1 MSEQELESIEL
12 LDQLRERIR
21 IKHYSYRTEQSY
33 VQWVNQFILFHG
45 KKHPKDL
52 GEQEIV
58 RFLSHLAMQK
68 NVAASTQ
75 NQALCAIV
83 FLYKNVLNIDLGEF
97 SKIQWAKRSK
107 RLPVVFT
114 IDEVRRI
121 LNEMSGVYKIMAS
134 LLYGSGL
141 RLTECLRLRIKDID
155 FHYQQITVRSGK
167 GDKDR
172 STVLPESV
180 MDDLKE
186 HIASVI
192 KLHEQD
198 IRKGYNTV
206 YLPYALAE
214 KYPNAGKEIG
224 WHYLFPAQDLSID
237 PRSGVLQRH
246 HVQDLALQRA
256 VKVAMKKAGIR
267 KSGSCHT
274 FRHSFATH
282 LLENGT
288 DIRTVQELL
297 GHNSVETTMIYT
309 HVLKKG
315 KYGVKSPADRL

>member
-1 MSEQELESIEL
+1 MNNDEKKPTKL
-12 LDQLRERIR
+12 LDQVRERVR

-33 VQWVNQFILFHG
+33 VQWIKRFILFHN

-52 GEQEIV
+52 GEEEITQ
-58 RFLSHLAMQK
+58 FLSHLAMQK

-97 SKIQWAKRSK
+97 SKIQWAKRPK
-107 RLPVVFT
+107 RLPVVFSK
-114 IDEVRRI
+114 DEVKRI
-121 LNEMSGVYKIMAS
+121 LAEMSGVYKIMAA

-141 RLTECLRLRIKDID
+141 RLSECLRLRIKDLD
-155 FHYQQITVRSGK
+155 FDYQQITVRSGK

-172 STVLPESV
+172 TTVLPESV
-180 MDDLKE
+180 MDDLKK
-186 HIASVI
+186 HIAGVVKI
-192 KLHEQD
+192 QEQD
-198 IRKGYNTV
+198 IQKGYDTV
-206 YLPYALAE
+206 YLPYALAD

-224 WHYLFPAQDLSID
+224 WHYLFPAQELAVD

-246 HVQDLALQRA
+246 HIQDLSLQRA
-256 VKVAMKKAGIR
+256 VKTAMKKAGIR
-267 KSGSCHT
+267 KHGSCHT

-297 GHNSVETTMIYT
+297 GHSSVETTMIYT

-315 KYGVKSPADRL
+315 KYGVKSPADNL